1 MRRTTSLLSI
11 CLLAWLCNV
20 CAAQEPTTSSATD
33 TLLEGKLV
41 YTPPPG
47 WQLLG
52 KFEDRRVGYGLS
64 EGRAHLTLLA
74 TPQQN
79 TIPDE
84 LAPKL
89 AARIRQTILQEQQRG
104 NLELVLEPRVEPD
117 ARFLLRVHDRYRAQG
132 KFGDRLQLFRG
143 VGRNLVSVTVV
154 VLTENEQQAAQI
166 HEAAE
171 TLMQTVHL
179 AGTKPPVIRPRPGS
193 VSTSAPASAPAAQ
206 SIVLREAKLRITP
219 PAGWTAQLT
228 ANTSGLIATWSDPHE
243 PGNLITLVYRPVP
256 EQAKA
261 DSRLRD
267 LAIEELARGE
277 KPSLQIE
284 GAQPAGQT
292 QTIADKRFLRKLRT
306 EYAAQESKFVLT
318 MRQVR
323 AGDGVASIT
332 SIALPDKA
340 DEIDAVADGVALSV
354 RALLR

>member
-1 MRRTTSLLSI
+1 MHRAISPLSL
-11 CLLAWLCNV
+11 CLLVWVCNF
-20 CAAQEPTTSSATD
+20 CAAQEPTTSPATD
-33 TLLEGKLV
+33 TLLDGKLV

-52 KFEDRRVGYGLS
+52 KFEDRRVGYGLG
-64 EGRAHLTLLA
+64 EGRAHMTLLA

-117 ARFLLRVHDRYRAQG
+117 PRFLLRVHDRYHAQG

-143 VGRNLVSVTVV
+143 IGRNLVSVTVV
-154 VLTENEQQAAQI
+154 ALTDNEQEAAQI

-171 TLMQTVHL
+171 TAMQTVHL
-179 AGTKPPVIRPRPGS
+179 AGTKPPVIRPRPRS
-193 VSTSAPASAPAAQ
+193 VSASAPASAPADE
-206 SIVLREAKLRITP
+206 SIVLREARLRITP

-228 ANTSGLIATWSDPHE
+228 ANISGLLATWRDPQE
-243 PGNLITLVYRPVP
+243 PANVITLIYRPIP
-256 EQAKA
+256 EQAKT

-267 LAIEELARGE
+267 LAIEELARAE
-277 KPSLQIE
+277 KPSFQIE

-306 EYAAQESKFVLT
+306 EYSAREMKFVLT

-340 DEIDAVADGVALSV
+340 DEIDALADRVAMGV
-354 RALLR
+354 RALPK